1 MPPSYCDGRDFCVLI
16 RLLVLENGSNIRGS
30 VLQFKFSHSRREK
43 CFVQMTRVVS
53 NKGERAYRPCVCCF
67 LWCSEKAY
75 FLYFGLMMSLLA
87 GVAHAQEVLLSE
99 GRTLNEIR
107 ASIPNITTVELKAEL
122 DNNPNLYI
130 IDVRTVRETNI
141 LGGFI
146 KAKRSMI
153 IPRGWLEFRISDA
166 VKDKNSPIVVYC
178 GTNQRSPLAL
188 LTLKR
193 MGYTNVHNYAEG
205 FPAWEKAGYPITTR
219 DAAYDSFLYSKPQKV
234 MDGVYSAIG
243 ETSPSTYE
251 NSGHNNNLSFVV
263 TREGVVVFNAG
274 GSWLLAKA
282 LHDEIGKVTDQPV
295 KFLVLENGQ
304 GHAALGASYW
314 REQGVHIIA
323 HEDAAHEL
331 KEHGAA
337 ILTSA
342 KRRLGDK
349 FYGTY
354 LVEPDETF
362 AKKRS
367 IELGGIHMEALN
379 LGPAHSPGDIML
391 WLPQKKLVIS
401 GDTAFHER
409 LLPVFE
415 DTQTSEWIKTWDS
428 FEALGA
434 EIVIPG
440 HGRPT
445 NMVEVTKYTKEY
457 LVYMRNEIGAIIENG
472 GELVDAYKVDQSAY
486 EHLDTFEFLAM
497 RNAARIF
504 QAMEFE

>member
-1 MPPSYCDGRDFCVLI
+1 MVRNSKDCVKQRPTGLTALRIEPSVVLRDSLCLCFCLLI
-16 RLLVLENGSNIRGS
+16 
-30 VLQFKFSHSRREK
+30 
-43 CFVQMTRVVS
+43 
-53 NKGERAYRPCVCCF
+53 
-67 LWCSEKAY
+67 
-75 FLYFGLMMSLLA
+75 SLSA
-87 GVAHAQEVLLSE
+87 GVVRAQEVLLSE
-99 GRTLNEIR
+99 GSTLKEIR
-107 ASIPNITTVELKAEL
+107 ATVPNITTAELKAEL
-122 DNNPNLYI
+122 ESNPDLYI
-130 IDVRTVRETNI
+130 IDVRTVRETNA
-141 LGGFI
+141 LGGII

-153 IPRGWLEFRISDA
+153 IPRGWLEFRIADA
-166 VKDKNSPIVVYC
+166 VEDKGAPIVVYC

-193 MGYTNVHNYAEG
+193 MGYTNVRNYAEG
-205 FPAWEKAGYPITTR
+205 FPAWEEAGYPITTR
-219 DAAYDSFLYSKPQKV
+219 DKAHDSFLYSKPV
-234 MDGVYSAIG
+234 EVVNGVYSAIG

-263 TREGVVVFNAG
+263 TGEGVVVFNAG

-282 LHDEIGKVTDQPV
+282 LHDEIQKVTNQPV
-295 KFLVLENGQ
+295 KYLVLENGQ

-323 HEDAAHEL
+323 HEDAAQEF
-331 KEHGAA
+331 KVRGAA
-337 ILTSA
+337 ILA
-342 KRRLGDK
+342 AARRRLGDK

-362 AKKRS
+362 TTKRS
-367 IELGGIHMEALN
+367 IELGGVYMEALN

-391 WLPQKKLVIS
+391 WLPQKRVVIS

-409 LLPVFE
+409 LLPVFQE
-415 DTQTSEWIKTWDS
+415 TQTSEWINTWDS

-440 HGRPT
+440 HGGPT
-445 NMVEVTKYTKEY
+445 NMAEVTKYTKEY

-472 GELVDAYKVDQSAY
+472 GGLVDAYRVDQSAY
-486 EHLDTFEFLAM
+486 EHLDTFEFLAQ